1 MDYYFYHVV
10 ITTLTTVVG
19 ALVLYMIGYVGVR
32 FKKFKKVTSEYEKDH
47 NNMLKKIEEL
57 ESEIEKLKDFNHLTK
72 LGLDALF
79 TFANHGVKNGKMDNA
94 IKKMNNFRP

>member
-1 MDYYFYHVV
+1 
-10 ITTLTTVVG
+10 
-19 ALVLYMIGYVGVR
+19 
-32 FKKFKKVTSEYEKDH
+32 
-47 NNMLKKIEEL
+47 MLKKIEEL